1 MIPGQGRAGSPAAG
15 LLADLLASFPGPPG
29 PLAYRFPIGSMSTLT
44 GVPQM
49 RSTS

>member
-1 MIPGQGRAGSPAAG
+1 VTWALVVNAMINAMIKINGQRARIG
-15 LLADLLASFPGPPG
+15 
-29 PLAYRFPIGSMSTLT
+29 YRLPIGSMSTFT

>member
-1 MIPGQGRAGSPAAG
+1 MTWALVVNAVINAVINAMVKINGQRTWIG
-15 LLADLLASFPGPPG
+15 
-29 PLAYRFPIGSMSTLT
+29 YRLPIGSMSTFT